1 MTDKSSTLTSSLMP
15 CYFGEAV
22 QWECDELGHLNMRHY
37 MTKTHQARQYFF
49 IHLGLEHAFR
59 AGADSTVRTAN
70 FTIRYLK
77 ECRPG
82 QRVKISTGLLSL
94 DEDTAEL
101 LHIMTHFDGT
111 VAAVITEV
119 VAHIYLRTGERF
131 RWPTRVR
138 DAAAAH
144 MTDRPAIA
152 KPRGLPVLAAGEK
165 PLAPALQALKDGGAT
180 LIGAGVFQPAETN
193 IFGAVTP
200 QSFLGRIT
208 ESVGNFQTLWP
219 EIHETFEAG
228 GSISAALLEMS
239 VHIHDTPTSGEPCV
253 LYSAI
258 QSANGYT
265 RQAAHH
271 IIDPISGQSWASVSA
286 SACLFDMATRR
297 LVKTAPKRVEA
308 LNAAALP
315 DLRA

>member
-59 AGADSTVRTAN
+59 AGADSTVRSAD
-70 FTIRYLK
+70 FIIRYLK

-82 QRVKISTGLLSL
+82 ERIKISTAILALH
-94 DEDTAEL
+94 EDTAEL
-101 LHIMTHFDGT
+101 LHVMTHFDGT

-131 RWPTRVR
+131 RWPARVKE
-138 DAAAAH
+138 AAKNH
-144 MTDRPAIA
+144 MTTRPAIA
-152 KPRGLPVLAAGEK
+152 QPRSLPALKSGAA
-165 PLAPALQALKDGGAT
+165 PLAPDLPTLKDGGAQM
-180 LIGAGVFQPAETN
+180 IGAGVFQPAETD
-193 IFGAVTP
+193 IFGAVMP
-200 QSFLGRIT
+200 QSLLGRIT
-208 ESVGNFQTLWP
+208 ESVGNFQQLWP
-219 EIHETFEAG
+219 EIHASMENG
-228 GSISAALLEMS
+228 GSVSGALLEIC
-239 VHIHDTPTSGEPCV
+239 VHIHDTPTSGEACV

-258 QSANGYT
+258 QSANSYT
-265 RQAAHH
+265 RQADHH
-271 IIDPISGQSWASVSA
+271 IIDPLSGQSWASVSA
-286 SACLFDMATRR
+286 SACLFDTATRR
-297 LVKTAPKRVEA
+297 LVKTAPDQIKA

-315 DLRA
+315 NLRA